1 MSPVLSELSYYPLIG
16 HLTPEAMFLASKQFD
31 GDDVANVYKPNNMIH
46 MHEQKVYVR
55 LNFRADTLEYVE
67 GWKKKNKI
75 DTVRSNSTTNRDNVK
90 GSSSSRRSVHS
101 DSTQSN
107 EVEVYFPARE
117 TRIFA
122 DFKSNGKRPDDAYAN
137 ARSLKSWKETGR

>member
-1 MSPVLSELSYYPLIG
+1 
-16 HLTPEAMFLASKQFD
+16 MFLASKDFE
-31 GDDVANVYKPNNMIH
+31 GDDVDSDIDDVDANIYKQFDMIH
-46 MHEQKVYVR
+46 MHEQKVHVR
-55 LNFRADTLEYVE
+55 LNFRADTLKYVE
-67 GWKKKNKI
+67 GWKKKNEI
-75 DTVRSNSTTNRDNVK
+75 DTVRSNSTTIRDNVK
-90 GSSSSRRSVHS
+90 DSSSSRRSVRS

-122 DFKSNGKRPDDAYAN
+122 DFKSNGKRSDDAYAN